1 MARLR
6 AAPDPLP
13 TRVSLRRLVP
23 LALPLAAASRPAS
36 MPVAPRHAV
45 RVLSLAL
52 LGVAAGCDAEPG
64 LPAEGTRPAITGVRI
79 TPTQDSLATD
89 APTTSIPLRVEADL
103 AGEGA
108 IEVRV
113 LVRYAETDSLTAEAL
128 AEAAPGPVV
137 LDVPLVLPRGA
148 TGDYEVLVTT
158 EGADGR
164 AGDQAAAVFRFAA
177 ASLGPPVVTAVT
189 APPTSRP
196 TSGVARLPIVVT
208 VSDPDGLENVAF
220 VALAI
225 PEVGVIGRLFDT
237 GEDSDAA
244 DGDGRYS
251 GAIQVFPD
259 TEPGTFVL
267 DAVAVDRAG
276 GVSAPYRFPVTIR

>member
-1 MARLR
+1 
-6 AAPDPLP
+6 
-13 TRVSLRRLVP
+13 
-23 LALPLAAASRPAS
+23 
-36 MPVAPRHAV
+36 MPVALRHAA

-52 LGVAAGCDAEPG
+52 LGAAAGCDAEPG
-64 LPAEGTRPAITGVRI
+64 LPTEVARPVLTDVRI
-79 TPTQDSLATD
+79 TPTEDSLATD
-89 APTTSIPLRVEADL
+89 APTATVPLRVEADL

-113 LVRYAETDSLTAEAL
+113 LVRYAETDSLTAEAR
-128 AEAAPGPVV
+128 AETAPGPVA

-148 TGDYEVLVTT
+148 TGDYEVQVST

-177 ASLGPPVVTAVT
+177 ASLGPPVVTNVS
-189 APPTSRP
+189 APSTSRP
-196 TSGVARLPIVVT
+196 TTGVARLPIVVT

-220 VALAI
+220 VALAV

-237 GEDSDAA
+237 GRDSDDV

-251 GAIQVFPD
+251 GSLQVFPD
-259 TEPGTFVL
+259 TERGTFEL

-276 GVSAPYRFPVTIR
+276 EVSAPYRFTVTIR